1 MSKRIKIGITGLP
14 GAGKT
19 HALRK
24 VIEMLQSEEV
34 KVGGMVTDAI
44 IEKGLKVGFNVMNIL
59 TEEEGVLAHRDSPS
73 EVRFQFEDYNYGI
86 NIEVLDSIGVN
97 AIAMALG
104 EADVIVIDEV
114 GKLEVE
120 SPLFVKVVK
129 EALEADKPLLL
140 TLHKKSRNPL
150 LQDIRRRD
158 DVRILEVTPI
168 NKNILPYKIIPLIK
182 EEIGPSR
189 PTMDMY

>member
-1 MSKRIKIGITGLP
+1 
-14 GAGKT
+14 
-19 HALRK
+19 
-24 VIEMLQSEEV
+24 
-34 KVGGMVTDAI
+34 MVTDSI
-44 IEKGLKVGFNVMNIL
+44 IEDGKKKGFSVLNLL
-59 TEEEGVLAHRDSPS
+59 TGEEGVLAHEDSPS
-73 EVRFQFEDYNYGI
+73 EVRFQFEDHNYGI
-86 NIEVLDSIGVN
+86 NIEMLDSIGVK
-97 AIAMALG
+97 AISDAMEDA
-104 EADVIVIDEV
+104 EVIVIDEV

-129 EALEADKPLLL
+129 EALEAEKPLLL

-168 NKNILPYKIIPLIK
+168 NKNILPYKIMPLIK

-189 PTMDMY
+189 PSLDMY

>member
-1 MSKRIKIGITGLP
+1 MSKKIKIGITGLP

-19 HALRK
+19 HTLRK
-24 VIEMLQSEEV
+24 VVEMLEMEGI
-34 KVGGMVTDAI
+34 KVGGMITDGI
-44 IEKGLKVGFNVMNIL
+44 IENGAKVGFMVQDLL
-59 TEEEGVLAHRDSPS
+59 TKEEGVLARLDMQS
-73 EVRFQFEDYNYGI
+73 EVKFLDYG
-86 NIEVLDSIGVN
+86 VDMDSLNNIGVA
-97 AIAMALG
+97 AIMRSIDDA
-104 EADVIVIDEV
+104 EVIVIDEV

-120 SPLFVKVVK
+120 SKHFIEAVK

-158 DVRILEVTPI
+158 DVRILEVTPT

-182 EEIGPSR
+182 EELNSKPNR
-189 PTMDMY
+189 DAY

>member
-1 MSKRIKIGITGLP
+1 MTKKIKIGITGLP

-19 HALRK
+19 HALRR
-24 VIEMLQSEEV
+24 VVEMLEGEGI
-34 KVGGMVTDAI
+34 KVGGMITDAI
-44 IEKGLKVGFNVMNIL
+44 VEKGKKVGFMVQDL
-59 TEEEGVLAHRDSPS
+59 LSKKEGVLAHLNMKS
-73 EVRFQFEDYNYGI
+73 EIRFMDYGVDI
-86 NIEVLDSIGVN
+86 DVLDSIGVN
-97 AIAMALG
+97 AIESSILN
-104 EADVIVIDEV
+104 ADVIVIDEV

-120 SPLFVKVVK
+120 SPNFVKAVK
-129 EALEADKPLLL
+129 DALEADKPLLL

-182 EEIGPSR
+182 EEIGPR
-189 PTMDMY
+189 PIHEY

>member
-1 MSKRIKIGITGLP
+1 MTKKIKIGITGLP

-24 VIEMLQSEEV
+24 VVEMLEMEEI
-34 KVGGMVTDAI
+34 KVGGMITDSI
-44 IEKGLKVGFNVMNIL
+44 KENDEKVGFMVQDLL
-59 TEEEGVLAHRDSPS
+59 TKEEGVLAHVNSPS
-73 EVRFQFEDYNYGI
+73 EVRFLDYGV
-86 NIEVLDSIGVN
+86 NIDTLDNIGVR
-97 AIAMALG
+97 AIARSLDN
-104 EADVIVIDEV
+104 ADVIVIDEV

-120 SPLFVKVVK
+120 SPNFVEVVK
-129 EALEADKPLLL
+129 DALEADKPLLL

-182 EEIGPSR
+182 EEIDMR
-189 PTMDMY
+189 PPLDMY

>member
-1 MSKRIKIGITGLP
+1 LSKKIKIGITGLP

-24 VIEMLQSEEV
+24 VVEMLELEGI
-34 KVGGMVTDAI
+34 KVGGMITDAI
-44 IEKGLKVGFNVMNIL
+44 VEGGKKVGFMVQDLL
-59 TEEEGVLAHRDSPS
+59 TKEEGVLAHIDSKS
-73 EVRFQFEDYNYGI
+73 EIRFLDYGVNMDM
-86 NIEVLDSIGVN
+86 LDNIGVM
-97 AIAMALG
+97 AIERSIDM
-104 EADVIVIDEV
+104 ADVIVIDEV

-120 SPLFVKVVK
+120 SSNFVEVVK
-129 EALEADKPLLL
+129 DALEADKPLLL

-182 EEIGPSR
+182 EEIGNR
-189 PTMDMY
+189 PLHELY

>member
-1 MSKRIKIGITGLP
+1 VTKKIKIGITGLP

-24 VIEMLQSEEV
+24 VVEMLEEEEI
-34 KVGGMVTDAI
+34 KVGGMITDAI
-44 IEKGLKVGFNVMNIL
+44 KEKGKKVGFMVQDLL
-59 TEEEGVLAHRDSPS
+59 TKEEGVLARIDLDS
-73 EVRFQFEDYNYGI
+73 EVRFLEYGI
-86 NIEVLDSIGVN
+86 DMEALDGIGVE
-97 AIAMALG
+97 AIKRSTIQ
-104 EADVIVIDEV
+104 ADVIVIDEV

-120 SPLFVKVVK
+120 SKNFVEAVK
-129 EALEADKPLLL
+129 DALEADKPLLL

-182 EEIGPSR
+182 EELANKPNL
-189 PTMDMY
+189 DAY

>member
-1 MSKRIKIGITGLP
+1 MTKKIKIGITGLP

-19 HALRK
+19 HTLKK
-24 VIEMLQSEEV
+24 VIEMLEAEGI
-34 KVGGMVTDAI
+34 KVGGMITDAI
-44 IEKGLKVGFNVMNIL
+44 KENGEKVGFMVEDIL
-59 TEEEGVLAHRDSPS
+59 TKKSGVLAHKELHSS
-73 EVRFQFEDYNYGI
+73 VKFMEYGVDM
-86 NIEVLDSIGVN
+86 EVLDSIGVN
-97 AIAMALG
+97 AIAQAL
-104 EADVIVIDEV
+104 EKAEVIVIDEV

-120 SPLFVKVVK
+120 SQEFVRVVK
-129 EALEADKPLLL
+129 NTLESDKPLLL

-182 EEIGPSR
+182 EELSPLR
-189 PTMDMY
+189 PNMDAY

>member
-1 MSKRIKIGITGLP
+1 VSKKIKIGITGLP

-24 VIEMLQSEEV
+24 VVEMLEAEGI
-34 KVGGMVTDAI
+34 KVGGMITDAI
-44 IEKGLKVGFNVMNIL
+44 KEKGVKVGFMVQDLL
-59 TEEEGVLAHRDSPS
+59 TKEEGILAHVDSDS
-73 EVRFQFEDYNYGI
+73 EVRFLDYGVNM
-86 NIEVLDSIGVN
+86 ETLDNIGVK
-97 AIAMALG
+97 AI
-104 EADVIVIDEV
+104 ESSIFNADVIVIDEV

-120 SPLFVKVVK
+120 SQNFVEVVK
-129 EALEADKPLLL
+129 DALEADKPLLL

-182 EEIGPSR
+182 EEIGTR
-189 PTMDMY
+189 PLHEMY

>member
-1 MSKRIKIGITGLP
+1 MTKRIKIGITGLP

-19 HALRK
+19 HTLKK
-24 VIEMLQSEEV
+24 VIEMLEGEEI
-34 KVGGMVTDAI
+34 KVGGMVTESI
-44 IEKGLKVGFNVMNIL
+44 VENGEKVGFMVQNIL
-59 TEEEGVLAHRDSPS
+59 TKEEGILARIDIESD
-73 EVRFQFEDYNYGI
+73 VRFMDYGV
-86 NIEVLDSIGVN
+86 NIEALNSIGVRSISD
-97 AIAMALG
+97 AIDK
-104 EADVIVIDEV
+104 ADVIVIDEV

-120 SPLFVKVVK
+120 SPLFIKVVK

-189 PTMDMY
+189 ASMDMY

>member
-1 MSKRIKIGITGLP
+1 MAKKIKIGITGLP

-19 HALRK
+19 HALNK
-24 VIEMLQSEEV
+24 VVEMLEAEGV
-34 KVGGMVTDAI
+34 KVGGMITEAI
-44 IEKGLKVGFNVMNIL
+44 TENRKKVGFMVKDLL
-59 TEEEGVLAHRDSPS
+59 TKDEKVLARLDMES
-73 EVRFQFEDYNYGI
+73 EVRFMDYGI
-86 NIEVLDSIGVN
+86 DMDALDNVGVAAIIRSVLR
-97 AIAMALG
+97 
-104 EADVIVIDEV
+104 ADVIVIDEV

-120 SPLFVKVVK
+120 SKKFVEAVK

-182 EEIGPSR
+182 EELNNKPNR
-189 PTMDMY
+189 DAY